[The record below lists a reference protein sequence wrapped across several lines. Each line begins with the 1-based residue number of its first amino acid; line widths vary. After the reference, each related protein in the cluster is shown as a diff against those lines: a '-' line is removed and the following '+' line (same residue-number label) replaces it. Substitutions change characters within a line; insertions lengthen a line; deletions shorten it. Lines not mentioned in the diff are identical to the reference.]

1 LYSQKKLIF
10 FLSCYEKSKS
20 NKTRVNK
27 QKSMNCYIGLAK
39 RLIKSCFPP
48 VIPVPQLEPLDA
60 RLIIKQEVKNISTT
74 KECFALSDA
83 QEFKPISDE
92 EAWTATLAWAEVK
105 AREREAALVKAVSQ
119 TDTDESYDSDD
130 SNDVFGPPSVAM
142 AGLMRVGEVVRANV
156 YSLNDA
162 AAAAAMWRDDAQAD
176 ADEFV
181 AAAKA
186 VKKFWAN
193 VDAANA
199 AKSQAAT
206 IIQAAERGRVV
217 RMVMVIVAEA
227 TNVLHLSKFVAV
239 DWEGIAV
246 ARAVLAMGVAG
257 LMNTRAVGL
266 VKAVVECDAATI
278 IQAAARGRAV
288 RAWNPFVSV
297 PMASQTDTNELAF
310 VTRFVAREA
319 VAMVARLFGR
329 KISAATLNTE
339 ATELEAK
346 ARARRVVGPVMA
358 VVKEVAATIIQA
370 AARGRAVRA
379 WNTIFTDRLAHELVH
394 IYRSRYLMSYM
405 NEMTA
410 LEKLGAERWDASPK
424 CVRAWIKLAERRR
437 YGNHFWHIHHKH

>member
-1 LYSQKKLIF
+1 M
-10 FLSCYEKSKS
+10 
-20 NKTRVNK
+20 
-27 QKSMNCYIGLAK
+27 MNCYAGLAK

-48 VIPVPQLEPLDA
+48 VIPVPQLQPLDA

-83 QEFKPISDE
+83 QERLFKPKPISDE
-92 EAWTATLAWAEVK
+92 EAWALTVAWAEAK
-105 AREREAALVKAVSQ
+105 AQQRETNEASY

-130 SNDVFGPPSVAM
+130 IEVGVSIHPVRKSSLFAGSDTDEDEYEDNEDND
-142 AGLMRVGEVVRANV
+142 
-156 YSLNDA
+156 
-162 AAAAAMWRDDAQAD
+162 DDD
-176 ADEFV
+176 IDEFARTAWEQIATMIAIWGAKER
-181 AAAKA
+181 AATMI
-186 VKKFWAN
+186 
-193 VDAANA
+193 
-199 AKSQAAT
+199 QAAT
-206 IIQAAERGRVV
+206 
-217 RMVMVIVAEA
+217 
-227 TNVLHLSKFVAV
+227 
-239 DWEGIAV
+239 
-246 ARAVLAMGVAG
+246 
-257 LMNTRAVGL
+257 
-266 VKAVVECDAATI
+266 
-278 IQAAARGRAV
+278 RGRAV

-358 VVKEVAATIIQA
+358 VVNEVAATIIQA

-394 IYRSRYLMSYM
+394 IYRSRYLMSYV

-437 YGNHFWHIHHKH
+437 YGNHFWHIHHKQ